1 MMNKLK
7 LMQDTHPDEKG
18 RQVEDSLYQ
27 SIKDIIQTARTTTYR
42 TANSTMVQAY
52 WHIGQQIIEVEQQGA
67 TRAKYGE
74 SLLAVLSERLT
85 KDFGKGF
92 GERELRKIRQF
103 YLSFSIRD
111 SLRPELSWTH
121 YRKLVSVENEQ
132 ARMWYMNEAANENC
146 REKTLETFW
155 LSTGHATISHR
166 NSIEASRKIAEELI
180 NG

>member
-1 MMNKLK
+1 MDKLTHIQNTDSEDTR
-7 LMQDTHPDEKG
+7 MQVDG
-18 RQVEDSLYQ
+18 LYQ
-27 SIKDIIQTARTTTYR
+27 SIKDIIQTARTTVYR
-42 TANSTMVQAY
+42 AANFTMVQAY
-52 WHIGQQIIEVEQQGA
+52 WNIGQQIIEVEQQGE

-92 GERELRKIRQF
+92 DERELRRIRQF

-132 ARMWYMNEAANENC
+132 ARMWYMNEAANENWSS
-146 REKTLETFW
+146 RQLNRQ
-155 LSTGHATISHR
+155 ISVLYFER
-166 NSIEASRKIAEELI
+166 
-180 NG
+180 